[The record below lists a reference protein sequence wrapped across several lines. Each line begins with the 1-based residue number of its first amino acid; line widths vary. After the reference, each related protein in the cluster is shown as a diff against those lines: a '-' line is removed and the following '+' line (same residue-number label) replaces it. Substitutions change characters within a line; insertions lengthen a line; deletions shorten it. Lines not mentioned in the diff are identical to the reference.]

1 MKKPVIV
8 VLLVALILV
17 LAPSTLM
24 AKISGDPLQQY
35 KTPFLLTSGG
45 QGAGSKMLRLL
56 INQTKKLSYGENA
69 DFFLEDETPAR
80 YSYVD
85 SGKYNALVVV
95 ISVTEM

>member
-45 QGAGSKMLRLL
+45 QGAGSKILRVYFDIEL
-56 INQTKKLSYGENA
+56 IFRLVSY
-69 DFFLEDETPAR
+69 LIYR
-80 YSYVD
+80 
-85 SGKYNALVVV
+85 LVL
-95 ISVTEM
+95 